1 MRYFEIFI
9 SLAAFLFLSI
19 PSIALALSEGTPV
32 NPGQYDAVG
41 RVDGCSGTLISP
53 TQVLTAAHCFCP
65 GDKLGACKTRAE
77 FKMFGVHPIDNPA
90 TSVNESAYP
99 TDVTIPGTLR
109 IHPQYSQPTWNL
121 NDFAV
126 LDLDVPAYTMAPG
139 VQPIPLQDPIVMP
152 RLGETLWLVGNG
164 HTGTDCG
171 GPRQKRW
178 LALPTAE
185 VIAHAVRFIQ
195 PGKNACPGDSGGAVL
210 DRTGRLVAVISWIGT
225 ETNTRP
231 THTSYNWI
239 AGLPNTPYA
248 SCSWYTVGRQKSH
261 GAGAAWCPSGQFL
274 TQFDLDGDRN
284 LDDRDAPIVGQ
295 ALCCAPAAAPSDW
308 NQCKWVRVGRGS
320 HQAGG
325 AWCTAGSYITQ
336 FDLDGDRTLSGRD
349 SPIVGQA
356 LCCRHTSPPVNNW
369 GSTAWWPVGLKE
381 SHGRRKA
388 WCPSGAYLA
397 AFDLDSGG
405 QTHDSP
411 YVGQALCIKPR
422 P

>member
-1 MRYFEIFI
+1 MRYFKAFPA
-9 SLAAFLFLSI
+9 LAACLSLSI
-19 PSIALALSEGTPV
+19 PSIALALSAGTPV
-32 NPGQYDAVG
+32 NPGQYDGIG

-77 FKMFGVHPIDNPA
+77 FKMFDVHPVDNAA
-90 TSVNESAYP
+90 TSVNESAYL
-99 TDVTIPGTLR
+99 TDITIPGTLR

-126 LDLDVPAYTMAPG
+126 LDLDVPVHTMAPR
-139 VQPIPLQDPIVMP
+139 VQTIPLQDPIVLP
-152 RLGETLWLVGNG
+152 RLGETLWLVGHG
-164 HTGTDCG
+164 HTGPDCG

-239 AGLPNTPYA
+239 AGLPNTPYGN
-248 SCSWYTVGRQKSH
+248 CGWYPVGRQKSH
-261 GAGAAWCPSGQFL
+261 SASAAWCPSGQFI
-274 TQFDLDGDRN
+274 TQFDLDGDRG

-295 ALCCAPAAAPSDW
+295 ARCCAPAAAPSAW
-308 NQCKWVRVGRGS
+308 NQCNWVRVGPRS
-320 HQAGG
+320 HQVGG
-325 AWCTAGSYITQ
+325 AWCPAGSYITQ

-356 LCCRHTSPPVNNW
+356 LCCRHTSPLVNNW

-381 SHGRRKA
+381 SHGAGKA